1 MEGLEEF
8 EIIDAYTREDA
19 LEEGFITN
27 IGKIDELEIDAT
39 MGVIEHQNRLLL
51 PKAIIKVVDLMT
63 KRELRTFNRMEIDGQ
78 SIIVTAGFDEK
89 GNRVITI
96 MLPEEY

>member
-19 LEEGFITN
+19 LRDDYNTN
-27 IGKIDELEIDAT
+27 LGRIKDIEIDAT
-39 MGVIEHQNRLLL
+39 MGVIEHENRLLL
-51 PKAIIKVVDLMT
+51 AKAITKVVDLMT
-63 KRELRTFNRMEIDGQ
+63 KRQLSDFNKMEIDGQ
-78 SIIVTAGFDEK
+78 SIIVTAGIDEK